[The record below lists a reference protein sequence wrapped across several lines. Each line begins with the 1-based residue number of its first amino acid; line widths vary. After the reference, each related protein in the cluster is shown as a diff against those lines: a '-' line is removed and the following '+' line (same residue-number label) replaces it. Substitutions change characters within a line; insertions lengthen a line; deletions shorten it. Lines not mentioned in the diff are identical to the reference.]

1 MEALNDLL
9 QLPFVEDC
17 ACCGFYLFLALTSPL
32 WLLCLSLCAL
42 GEFPFFQ
49 ILRSHENIKPG
60 PGRGGI
66 LITGASRGYHLE
78 LVQQLVEEGW
88 VVYGGTMTQAGM
100 ETLKQLA
107 AALEKKQD
115 QGGAKGAASHPSR
128 ASKGKKGKDSP
139 TGGEHGCGDA
149 SGTGRLV
156 PLWVDVT
163 DASSIRE
170 AVARISTDCPTAGLH
185 ALVTAEAT
193 GQSGPCEWLTPQHFH
208 DNIQVRR
215 SASPSTD
222 RVGVK
227 AHLILIG
234 WPVDRPPSLPA
245 PPPLSSHSPL
255 PPPYPR

>member
-60 PGRGGI
+60 PGRGAI

-107 AALEKKQD
+107 AALEKKTD
-115 QGGAKGAASHPSR
+115 QGGGKGAASHPSR
-128 ASKGKKGKDSP
+128 AGKGRKGKDSP
-139 TGGEHGCGDA
+139 TAMLDVCGK
-149 SGTGRLV
+149 GRLV

-170 AVARISTDCPTAGLH
+170 AVARISTDCPTVGLH

-208 DNIQVRR
+208 DNIQVTRR
-215 SASPSTD
+215 AGPFSD
-222 RVGVK
+222 W
-227 AHLILIG
+227 LIG
-234 WPVDRPPSLPA
+234 WGWKYTLDSIPSRPPSLPA
-245 PPPLSSHSPL
+245 PLPLPSYLTPPSPL
-255 PPPYPR
+255 LPPR